1 MTCRRRGRR
10 AAQQCTCCPGVFKLL
25 GGASDVQ
32 QPPCPS
38 QLYLA
43 IASIFSFT
51 IGKIKESFQPNRP
64 YVNIQ
69 IGPSMAAALYDS
81 GADISCM
88 SETEFRRI
96 PVDHRPKKLATLDK
110 NPCFSAGGTPLTVTG
125 IYNISVSVLGRK
137 TEHPF
142 RVIKGLNE
150 SVILGADFINKH
162 LLMYDPKF
170 KQVKWRHDNDWTV
183 ASLCA
188 KSDTVIPE
196 YSSRLLR
203 VKVDDNGKTATSII
217 AEISCPEWPYLVGGP
232 GLMSLDEQKGG
243 LVEIL
248 NTGPEPVTI
257 ARGQVIGQA
266 DNVANQSLVPF
277 EAEAV
282 NRIAKEQW
290 KKKQGSSPRATVT
303 EEFRQMCRL
312 EVPSQHEADYR
323 QLLAKHRGIFSLNKN
338 EIGYCDT
345 FFHKLFMKTEEP
357 VYVRKGQYL
366 VYSPKAS
373 TASMRCRNGSHS
385 EIHLQ

>member
-1 MTCRRRGRR
+1 
-10 AAQQCTCCPGVFKLL
+10 
-25 GGASDVQ
+25 
-32 QPPCPS
+32 
-38 QLYLA
+38 LYLA

-69 IGPSMAAALYDS
+69 IGPSMATALYDS

-110 NPCFSAGGTPLTVTG
+110 SPCFSAGGTPLTVTG

-162 LLMYDPKF
+162 LLMHDPKF

-183 ASLCA
+183 ASLCVT
-188 KSDTVIPE
+188 SETVIPK

-203 VKVDDNGKTATSII
+203 VRVDDNGKTATSII
-217 AEISCPEWPYLVGGP
+217 AEISCPKWPYLVGGP
-232 GLMSLDEQKGG
+232 GLMSLDEQKGR

-257 ARGQVIGQA
+257 TRGQVIGQA

-277 EAEAV
+277 EAEMV
-282 NRIAKEQW
+282 NRMAEEQW
-290 KKKQGSSPRATVT
+290 KKKQGSSLRATVT
-303 EEFRQMCRL
+303 EEFRQMC
-312 EVPSQHEADYR
+312 
-323 QLLAKHRGIFSLNKN
+323 
-338 EIGYCDT
+338 
-345 FFHKLFMKTEEP
+345 
-357 VYVRKGQYL
+357 
-366 VYSPKAS
+366 
-373 TASMRCRNGSHS
+373 
-385 EIHLQ
+385 

>member
-1 MTCRRRGRR
+1 
-10 AAQQCTCCPGVFKLL
+10 
-25 GGASDVQ
+25 
-32 QPPCPS
+32 
-38 QLYLA
+38 
-43 IASIFSFT
+43 
-51 IGKIKESFQPNRP
+51 
-64 YVNIQ
+64 
-69 IGPSMAAALYDS
+69 MATALYDS

-96 PVDHRPKKLATLDK
+96 PVDHRPKKLATPDK

-188 KSDTVIPE
+188 TSETVIPE

-203 VKVDDNGKTATSII
+203 VRMNDTGKMASSII
-217 AEISCPEWPYLVGGP
+217 AEIRCPEAPYLVGGP
-232 GLMSLDEQKGG
+232 GLMTLDEQRGG

-257 ARGQVIGQA
+257 VRGQVVGQA
-266 DNVANQSLVPF
+266 DNMASQTFIPF
-277 EAEAV
+277 EAEIV
-282 NRIAKEQW
+282 NRVAEEEW
-290 KKKQGSSPRATVT
+290 KKKKFSSPKIPVT
-303 EEFRQMCRL
+303 EEFRQMC
-312 EVPSQHEADYR
+312 
-323 QLLAKHRGIFSLNKN
+323 
-338 EIGYCDT
+338 
-345 FFHKLFMKTEEP
+345 
-357 VYVRKGQYL
+357 
-366 VYSPKAS
+366 
-373 TASMRCRNGSHS
+373 
-385 EIHLQ
+385 

>member
-1 MTCRRRGRR
+1 
-10 AAQQCTCCPGVFKLL
+10 
-25 GGASDVQ
+25 
-32 QPPCPS
+32 
-38 QLYLA
+38 
-43 IASIFSFT
+43 
-51 IGKIKESFQPNRP
+51 
-64 YVNIQ
+64 
-69 IGPSMAAALYDS
+69 MAAALYNS

-96 PVDHRPKKLATLDK
+96 PVDHRPKKLATLDI

-170 KQVKWRHDNDWTV
+170 KQVKWLHDNDWTV

-188 KSDTVIPE
+188 TSETVIPE

-203 VKVDDNGKTATSII
+203 VKMDDTGKTATSII
-217 AEISCPEWPYLVGGP
+217 AEISCPESPYLVGGP
-232 GLMSLDEQKGG
+232 GLMSMDEQKGG

-277 EAEAV
+277 EAEMV
-282 NRIAKEQW
+282 NRMAEEQW
-290 KKKQGSSPRATVT
+290 MKIKVPRQELLSQRSSDRCAGSRCPANT
-303 EEFRQMCRL
+303 RL
-312 EVPSQHEADYR
+312 IIDS
-323 QLLAKHRGIFSLNKN
+323 
-338 EIGYCDT
+338 C
-345 FFHKLFMKTEEP
+345 
-357 VYVRKGQYL
+357 
-366 VYSPKAS
+366 
-373 TASMRCRNGSHS
+373 
-385 EIHLQ
+385 